1 MSEITVVIIDE
12 HTALRDLLAR
22 RLNAHPSFR
31 VVGST
36 GNPLLGTELAWFWEP
51 DVILVDLK
59 ASGPRAAD
67 VYRRIARAS
76 PASRLVV
83 FTSYLLGAEERSFV
97 QAGAAKCLLKGISL
111 KALAEE
117 LRSVVQ
123 ETPAG
128 AQGSGAP
135 RAV

>member
-1 MSEITVVIIDE
+1 MFGDLAVEKRNGMGHVTHGIHE
-12 HTALRDLLAR
+12 AALTLAYNSIVLAR
-22 RLNAHPSFR
+22 S
-31 VVGST
+31 
-36 GNPLLGTELAWFWEP
+36 
-51 DVILVDLK
+51 
-59 ASGPRAAD
+59 

-128 AQGSGAP
+128 AHGSGAP